1 MRSGDAP
8 RVAATCLEE
17 QNIFTGTQRTTT
29 EKGAIVTSAGESR
42 WGPREE
48 FRVKV
53 GSEELHDVGA
63 TVHGVVLLLVLVCAV
78 VHAGLVV
85 GRSKHVEVEVQRHP
99 VELARRIQLV
109 HVGA

>member
-1 MRSGDAP
+1 MP
-8 RVAATCLEE
+8 RKKRERGHGK
-17 QNIFTGTQRTTT
+17 NFT
-29 EKGAIVTSAGESR
+29 EKGAIVTAAGESR
-42 WGPREE
+42 RGPREE
-48 FRVKV
+48 LRVKV

-63 TVHGVVLLLVLVCAV
+63 AVHGLVLLLVLVCAV

-85 GRSKHVEVEVQRHP
+85 WRSEHIEVEVQRHP